1 MFDLP
6 SGVHAVSTTR
16 LRYVLDPM
24 PGLPEGSLLWLC
36 GENGAGKT
44 TFLEHLLIPALRSRH
59 ALLYLAQDMEL
70 QHNTMTATLALL
82 GQPVPS
88 SIAKLG
94 LAWVDASPSRDILI
108 LDEFDRY
115 MDAEQLAALDLSRF
129 ACVVMV
135 SHQGC
140 FENRHGL
147 ANGFRL
153 VFHRPDEGSDVTA
166 RLERL
171 W

>member
-1 MFDLP
+1 MLDLP
-6 SGVHAVSTTR
+6 SGIHPVAQAR

-24 PGLPEGSLLWLC
+24 PVLPDGSLLWLC

-44 TFLEHLLIPALRSRH
+44 TFLEHLLIPALRGRH
-59 ALLYLAQDMEL
+59 AVLYLAQDMEL
-70 QHNTMTATLALL
+70 QHNTMAATLALL
-82 GQPVPS
+82 GHPVPS
-88 SIAKLG
+88 SLPELG
-94 LAWVDASPSRDILI
+94 LAWVDASPSRDVII
-108 LDEFDRY
+108 LDEFDKY
-115 MDAEQLAALDLSRF
+115 TTAEQMAALELSRF
-129 ACVVMV
+129 TCVVMV

-147 ANGFRL
+147 AHGFRL
-153 VFHRPDEGSDVTA
+153 VFDRPDAGSDVVA